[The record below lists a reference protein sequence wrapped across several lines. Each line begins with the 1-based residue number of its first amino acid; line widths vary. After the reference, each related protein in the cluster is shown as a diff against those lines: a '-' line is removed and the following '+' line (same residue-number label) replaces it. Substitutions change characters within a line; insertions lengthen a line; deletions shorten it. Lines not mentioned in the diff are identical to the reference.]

1 MHETAEIHTIFQDAC
16 ALKAEYTRINEHI
29 VRVVCVVPHGCITTV
44 EAISHFLRVP
54 AHHVTYLL
62 ARRSDANDTLPGR
75 PDEVTPSRLSWPPS
89 VPWHR
94 VLAHRGAIG
103 RPFLDANGRTQ
114 AQNLMAEGV
123 AVDVRG
129 RIADFD
135 TRFFALTPASTGV
148 TPKVR

>member
-1 MHETAEIHTIFQDAC
+1 MHDSAEIHTIFQDAC

-29 VRVVCVVPHGCITTV
+29 VRVVCAVPYGRVTTV
-44 EAISHFLRVP
+44 EAISHFLLVP

-62 ARRSDANDTLPGR
+62 ARRPDTHGLAPER
-75 PDEVTPSRLSWPPS
+75 PSNSPPHVSWQPS

-114 AQNLMAEGV
+114 VQNLMAEGV
-123 AVDVRG
+123 AVDFRG
-129 RIADFD
+129 RIGDFD
-135 TRFFALTPASTGV
+135 ARFFEITTASTGV
-148 TPKVR
+148 TPNVR